1 MKKKK
6 TKVEIV
12 KIVVLVILCVI
23 FLMPIFYLVMNSFK
37 SLPEIL
43 TSFTAFPTV
52 FTLDN
57 YIGAAERINF
67 LQVFINTL
75 ILTVGTTII
84 TVFAAALAGYKLQRT
99 KGRISGAFRAYFM
112 MGLMIPFAVIMVPL
126 AQVIGRMGIT
136 NNLVGLFFVY
146 TAQYIPMMVMI
157 YSGYCKTVPL
167 ELDEAA
173 TIDGC
178 NSFQTFTKVILPLT
192 TPMLV
197 TMAVLAAVWTWNDLL
212 VALISINDMNMM
224 TLTRRVQNFIGF
236 QSGTEWDFFTAAVSL
251 DMIPI
256 IVVYIFMQKKIQA
269 GLTSGAVKG

>member
-99 KGRISGAFRAYFM
+99 KGKISGAFRAYFM

>member
-1 MKKKK
+1 MKKRK
-6 TKVEIV
+6 TEVV
-12 KIVVLVILCVI
+12 KIVVLVVLCI
-23 FLMPIFYLVMNSFK
+23 AFLLPIYYLVMNSFK
-37 SLPEIL
+37 SLSEIL
-43 TSFTAFPTV
+43 TSFTSLPTV

-57 YIGAAERINF
+57 YVGAAERIDF
-67 LQVFINTL
+67 VKVVINTL

-84 TVFAAALAGYKLQRT
+84 TVLVSALAGYKLQRT
-99 KGRISGAFRAYFM
+99 KGRIAGVFRLYFM

-126 AQVIGRMGIT
+126 AQVIGRMGIS

-146 TAQYIPMMVMI
+146 TAQYIPMMIMV
-157 YSGYCKTVPL
+157 YSGYCKSVPL
-167 ELDEAA
+167 ELDKAA

-178 NSFQTFTKVILPLT
+178 NSFQTFVRVILPLT

-212 VALISINDMNMM
+212 MALISISDADMM
-224 TLTRRVQNFIGF
+224 TITRRVQNFIGF

-256 IVVYIFMQKKIQA
+256 IVLYIFLQKRIQA